1 MKLIVSIFLFVIS
14 LQSFACDGC
23 NISTGLVNSDPVD
36 YLSIKHRNVYY
47 SGEQMPFFRHTGEGG
62 ALAETYRSYDL
73 IGKYFFHRR
82 FYVQGLLSISD
93 IKIESHELDTNISGL
108 SDPVLLL
115 GYQNIAVFEKWQLTY
130 NFLGGLDFGIGEYDV
145 SMPNDVDFIEFAP
158 GSKSSDVL
166 IGAEFMAK
174 FKKVGLLYKSN
185 LKVGLLNNDKYRFG
199 QIINSSFATAYYHE
213 REKLMYVPY
222 IGITYENDLRDQS
235 NELDVLNSS
244 SKVLY
249 GDLGVNLF
257 FNKKI
262 LLGGKYQFRLYK
274 DVPGWKSLDISGF
287 EMELT
292 YVFGM

>member
-1 MKLIVSIFLFVIS
+1 MKFLITIFLFIIS

-36 YLSIKHRNVYY
+36 YLSIKHRNIYY
-47 SGEQMPFFRHTGEGG
+47 SGEQIPFYRHTGEGG

-73 IGKYFFHRR
+73 IGKYFFHRN
-82 FYVQGLLSISD
+82 FYLQGLLSISD
-93 IKIESHELDTNISGL
+93 INIESHELDTNISGL
-108 SDPVLLL
+108 SDPILLL

-130 NFLGGLDFGIGEYDV
+130 NFFGGLDFGIGEYDV
-145 SMPNDVDFIEFAP
+145 SMPNDFDFIEFSP
-158 GSKSSDVL
+158 GSESSDAL
-166 IGAEFMAK
+166 IGVEFMAK
-174 FKKVGLLYKSN
+174 FKKVGFLTKSN

-199 QIINSSFATAYYHE
+199 QVINSSLATAYYHE

-222 IGITYENDLRDQS
+222 IGITYENDLVDQS
-235 NELDVLNSS
+235 KNNQVLNSS
-244 SKVLY
+244 SELLF

-262 LLGGKYQFRLYK
+262 LLGGKYQFRIYK
-274 DVPGWKSLDISGF
+274 DVPGWKSLDVSGF

>member
-1 MKLIVSIFLFVIS
+1 MKFLITIFLFIIS

-36 YLSIKHRNVYY
+36 YLSIKHRNIYY
-47 SGEQMPFFRHTGEGG
+47 SGEQIPFYRHTGEGG

-73 IGKYFFHRR
+73 IGKYFFHRN
-82 FYVQGLLSISD
+82 FYLQGLLSISD
-93 IKIESHELDTNISGL
+93 INIESHELDTNISGL
-108 SDPVLLL
+108 SDPILLL

-130 NFLGGLDFGIGEYDV
+130 NFFGGLDFGIGEYDV
-145 SMPNDVDFIEFAP
+145 SMPNDFDFIEFSP
-158 GSKSSDVL
+158 GSKSSDAL
-166 IGAEFMAK
+166 IGVEFMAK
-174 FKKVGLLYKSN
+174 FKKVGFLTKSN
-185 LKVGLLNNDKYRFG
+185 LKVGFLNNDKYRFG
-199 QIINSSFATAYYHE
+199 QVINSSLATAYYHE

-222 IGITYENDLRDQS
+222 IGITYENDLVDQS
-235 NELDVLNSS
+235 KNNQVLNSS
-244 SKVLY
+244 SELLF

-262 LLGGKYQFRLYK
+262 LLGGKYQFRIYK
-274 DVPGWKSLDISGF
+274 DVPGWKSLDVSGF